1 MKKKE
6 LIVDKSNQPDKDGNH
21 ILWLH
26 VKTEKGESWR
36 RIFKGTRKEC
46 FDKKREI
53 LES

>member
-6 LIVDKSNQPDKDGNH
+6 LIVDKSNQPDKEGNH
-21 ILWLH
+21 ILWLYS
-26 VKTEKGESWR
+26 KTERGECWR

-46 FDKKREI
+46 FNKKREL